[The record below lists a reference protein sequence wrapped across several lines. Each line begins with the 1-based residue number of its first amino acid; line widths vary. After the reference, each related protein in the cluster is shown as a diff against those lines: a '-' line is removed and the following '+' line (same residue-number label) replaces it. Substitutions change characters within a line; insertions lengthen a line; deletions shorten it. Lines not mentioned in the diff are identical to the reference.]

1 MMIKTADT
9 KNHSG
14 RYLICHGFF
23 LFLYSWKLGGESS
36 VLSRT
41 AGSLWLNSITPSF
54 VESASYHPS
63 LEKKIK
69 QKSKEMEKLLIE
81 RQILSRIWSLFSPP
95 SSRTLLGR
103 FSLSAFPRRRGT
115 LSSWMKKKRTKTA
128 DEKTLG

>member
-69 QKSKEMEKLLIE
+69 QNSKEMEKLLIE
-81 RQILSRIWSLFSPP
+81 RHILSRIFPSLFSPP

-103 FSLSAFPRRRGT
+103 RFSLSAFPRRGGGT
-115 LSSWMKKKRTKTA
+115 LFFV
-128 DEKTLG
+128 DEKEANENCR